1 MNTRLDSSS
10 TAVFDLD
17 GILIDPAMWNESLA
31 DRIAQTDGIGPL
43 SKAQFALLQAL
54 LSEFSKFNTVTA
66 LSLVWHVIG
75 QEADCMLHLFTNR
88 RVAWRLAG
96 LPY

>member
-17 GILIDPAMWNESLA
+17 GFLIDPAMWNESLA

-43 SKAQFALLQAL
+43 SKAQFALL
-54 LSEFSKFNTVTA
+54 
-66 LSLVWHVIG
+66 
-75 QEADCMLHLFTNR
+75 
-88 RVAWRLAG
+88 
-96 LPY
+96 